1 MYSLADR
8 KSQQKNH
15 KNTETN
21 YKINKEKMNPTKI
34 ITTNYKINKEKMYPT
49 KIIKHR
55 NKLQNQ

>member
-21 YKINKEKMNPTKI
+21 YKINKEKM
-34 ITTNYKINKEKMYPT
+34 YSLADRQSQQ
-49 KIIKHR
+49 KIIKTRLCTTMR
-55 NKLQNQ
+55 NSD